1 MQHDILEILKN
12 RRSVRKFKEE
22 KLEKETI
29 RQILK
34 AALLAPSS
42 KNKKPAEF
50 IVVEDKETIQKLKV
64 CKNFGTEGLNTAPCA
79 IAVIADG
86 QKSDVWIEDASAAA
100 ILMQVEAESLGVGSV
115 WIQIR
120 NRQSG
125 PESSEEEV
133 RKVLHIP
140 EKYCV
145 LCVLAMGYK
154 DEDKEPYEEENLD
167 FSKIHNGRY

>member
-1 MQHDILEILKN
+1 
-12 RRSVRKFKEE
+12 
-22 KLEKETI
+22 
-29 RQILK
+29 
-34 AALLAPSS
+34 
-42 KNKKPAEF
+42 
-50 IVVEDKETIQKLKV
+50 V
-64 CKNFGTEGLNTAPCA
+64 CKNFGTEGLNTASCA